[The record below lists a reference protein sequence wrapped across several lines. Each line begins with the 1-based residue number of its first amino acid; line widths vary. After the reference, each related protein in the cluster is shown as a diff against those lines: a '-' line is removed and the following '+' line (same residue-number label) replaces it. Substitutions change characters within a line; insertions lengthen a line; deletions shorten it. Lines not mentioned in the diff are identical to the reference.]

1 MRVFLVVLFVFFSTY
16 LSAQQIPA
24 NRVVEVNE
32 LGNFLKE
39 DVANQILQNGGLD
52 ESKLASYFR
61 EKFSE
66 RFFYDYRTFEDR
78 LLQYNQVYRN
88 GEAHQKRALDHMGK
102 YSDSTQW
109 VLPFNYL
116 TGEEVNAY
124 AIRHLARQ
132 HKMADIIF
140 LYFQEGRD
148 AKYIQYF
155 ENQMRSL
162 NAALEAGEYE
172 KIADGNGVYE
182 VFRSGYRILN
192 WSLAL
197 AAIHRFC
204 CRREKEVST

>member
-88 GEAHQKRALDHMGK
+88 GEAHQKRALDHIPPEELATKSSPVGK
-102 YSDSTQW
+102 RAPTF
-109 VLPFNYL
+109 VPAVKN
-116 TGEEVNAY
+116 
-124 AIRHLARQ
+124 
-132 HKMADIIF
+132 
-140 LYFQEGRD
+140 
-148 AKYIQYF
+148 YIQIVT
-155 ENQMRSL
+155 
-162 NAALEAGEYE
+162 E
-172 KIADGNGVYE
+172 K
-182 VFRSGYRILN
+182 
-192 WSLAL
+192 
-197 AAIHRFC
+197 H
-204 CRREKEVST
+204 